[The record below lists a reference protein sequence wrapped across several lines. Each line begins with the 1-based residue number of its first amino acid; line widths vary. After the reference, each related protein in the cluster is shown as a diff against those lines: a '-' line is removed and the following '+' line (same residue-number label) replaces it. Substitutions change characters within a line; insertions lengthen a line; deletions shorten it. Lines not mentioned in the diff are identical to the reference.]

1 MVKVYEL
8 IDILK
13 TMDQDALVNIY
24 NGYDSEYGEC
34 FKNHGISVT
43 QQSVGWDDYNDRVII
58 EVFIE

>member
-1 MVKVYEL
+1 MKVREL

-24 NGYDSEYGEC
+24 NGYDPEHGEC
-34 FKNHGISVT
+34 FKDHGISVT
-43 QQSVGWDDYNDRVII
+43 QQSVGWNDDRGCVIY